1 MSGTATTQAEQAVQD
16 AAATLDVDALAIDVS
31 AVLMR
36 DVFAGRRADRAFGTL
51 VEDST
56 HGNLENIRDVFGGRV
71 RVDATRATAGALDL
85 AATAAE
91 LRLPEAALERAYRA
105 GQNRFWASWF
115 RTAREHAAVSGEDL
129 GAYLERPS
137 EQLFDYIEHVLADV
151 GARYHSV
158 AALRA
163 TGHER
168 LRDAVLGRIVAGE
181 EDVDAG
187 ELERALGYP
196 AAAHHAFVVLRLD
209 AAACPDALL
218 EHLRRTAGAIATLV
232 HREGVGDWGVWLAL
246 GDPVDGA
253 TTTRLHRALRS
264 ADVVAAAAG
273 AGPGLAGMRAARSGA
288 LRVARVQRAL
298 GDVPAVVCDRD
309 VRFETMLLDDPELA
323 AGFVREELG
332 PLAAADERAA
342 SLRHTLL
349 TWLAAGSHVST
360 AAALG
365 VHEHTVRNRI
375 REIETLLGVPVA
387 GRRAELHVALR
398 LHRVQDAPVIAHPSP
413 SPLSRA

>member
-1 MSGTATTQAEQAVQD
+1 MSGTATTQAVHD
-16 AAATLDVDALAIDVS
+16 AAASLDVAALAVDVS

-51 VEDST
+51 VEEST
-56 HGNLENIRDVFGGRV
+56 HGNLQNIRDVFGGRV
-71 RVDATRATAGALDL
+71 RVDATRATPGALDL

-105 GQNRFWASWF
+105 GQNRFWGAWF
-115 RTAREHAAVSGEDL
+115 RTARGHAAVSGEDL
-129 GAYLERPS
+129 GAYLEQPS

-151 GARYHSV
+151 GARYHAV

-187 ELERALGYP
+187 EVERALGYP

-209 AAACPDALL
+209 AAACPDGLL
-218 EHLRRTAGAIATLV
+218 DHLRRAAGAVATLV

-246 GDPVDGA
+246 TDPVDGVA
-253 TTTRLHRALRS
+253 TTRLHRGLRS

-273 AGPGLAGMRAARSGA
+273 AGPGLPGMRGARAGA

-309 VRFETMLLDDPELA
+309 VRFETMLLDDPDLA
-323 AGFVREELG
+323 AGFVHEELG

-342 SLRHTLL
+342 DLRHTLL

-375 REIETLLGVPVA
+375 REIEALLGVPVA

-398 LHRVQDAPVIAHPSP
+398 LHRVQGAPAKRRPSP
-413 SPLSRA
+413 SPSPRA